1 MSTIGR
7 LGRRKRRCSQLVVC
21 VARVAQAG
29 SYLEPMT
36 RILYFGVARD
46 LAGRDAEELE
56 LGAAATVDGLWEL
69 LLERHP
75 SLDRVRG
82 IARLA
87 IDMEYAV
94 ADSSV
99 AGAAE
104 IAIIPPVAG
113 G

>member
-1 MSTIGR
+1 
-7 LGRRKRRCSQLVVC
+7 
-21 VARVAQAG
+21 
-29 SYLEPMT
+29 MT

-46 LAGRDAEELE
+46 LAGRDEEELDLGSISSTAE
-56 LGAAATVDGLWEL
+56 LWQL

-87 IDMEYAV
+87 IDMQYATD
-94 ADSSV
+94 ASSV
-99 AGAAE
+99 ASAGE